1 MNHHQRVDVP
11 HLVARFSVSVSV
23 VCFVFL
29 CVSVRARALCCAAVS
44 NSNADCRS
52 YVECHLA
59 SREVVLSFKGCGLW
73 LLRVSLV
80 RDLQV

>member
-23 VCFVFL
+23 VCL
-29 CVSVRARALCCAAVS
+29 CFCVCLCARALCCAAVS
-44 NSNADCRS
+44 NSIADCRS